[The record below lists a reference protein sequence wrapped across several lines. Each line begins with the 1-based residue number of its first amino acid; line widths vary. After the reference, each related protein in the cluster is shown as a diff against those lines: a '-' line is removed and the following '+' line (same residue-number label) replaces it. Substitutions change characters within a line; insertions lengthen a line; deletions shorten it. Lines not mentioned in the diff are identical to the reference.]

1 MHIQIYDWNEGVR
14 YPVSWSVTKRS
25 VYHCNRYLSVTVP
38 ILKKDTKYMYADTD
52 TRYNVDEHKQ

>member
-38 ILKKDTKYMYADTD
+38 ILKKDTIKIYVCWH
-52 TRYNVDEHKQ
+52 RH